1 MRLFLISLLSLFF
14 LSGCGEKDPAEE
26 FIGKWNFVGGQGGI
40 VIHKDGKGIKFSNST
55 SKRADGG
62 TVADPKIESFTW
74 TLKEDDEGAFLDT
87 EEVVRLGE
95 LRFYG
100 PYLESTKE
108 AYGGT
113 LIFERAK

>member
-1 MRLFLISLLSLFF
+1 MRFFLISLLSLFF

-40 VIHKDGKGIKFSNST
+40 VIHKDGKGIKFTNST
-55 SKRADGG
+55 SKRSDGG

-87 EEVVRLGE
+87 GRSE
-95 LRFYG
+95 LRFDG
-100 PYLESTKE
+100 SYLKSNHNNG
-108 AYGGT
+108 YV
-113 LIFERAK
+113 FERAK